1 MIILKFAN
9 HSEKV
14 SFVSASRLLLS
25 QIAVALLLLNATYSL
40 QRISM
45 KHPLS
50 TFNGEYNS
58 NGDEVSIRSVARE
71 MKSQFFS
78 FDVKNASY
86 EESMKLDD
94 ILSFFFLSLCIKPRI
109 RQQDRRRSGATH
121 INATAA

>member
-45 KHPLS
+45 SHPPS
-50 TFNGEYNS
+50 SFNGEYNS

-71 MKSQFFS
+71 MKSQCFS

-86 EESMKLDD
+86 EE
-94 ILSFFFLSLCIKPRI
+94 
-109 RQQDRRRSGATH
+109 
-121 INATAA
+121 